1 MRWICHIHLGNSPHG
16 NVYSWL
22 DVGAQMSQIN
32 LFRALPQDSRQ
43 PSVTIP
49 KNATGSKAL
58 SLLYSNMEDWAS
70 GMIARK
76 AITNPS

>member
-1 MRWICHIHLGNSPHG
+1 MASEVDMSHPLGKFPTWQYI
-16 NVYSWL
+16 YSRL

-49 KNATGSKAL
+49 KDAFVKMAVKSKTFTT
-58 SLLYSNMEDWAS
+58 SSCMDD
-70 GMIARK
+70 
-76 AITNPS
+76 